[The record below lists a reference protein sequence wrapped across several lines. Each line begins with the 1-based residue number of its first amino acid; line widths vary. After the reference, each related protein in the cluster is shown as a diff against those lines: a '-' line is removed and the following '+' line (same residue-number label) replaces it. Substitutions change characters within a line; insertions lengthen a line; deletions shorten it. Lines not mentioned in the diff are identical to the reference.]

1 MPRSSKILVP
11 CLAMFATDFSQQRG
25 DWTWALVFHAV
36 GPTVQ
41 CRTPPDSQDTVLKN
55 TLYLV
60 PSEKQPG
67 TPIQVMQL
75 WGWVELARFLVEVF
89 SRLCCAD
96 LQDTPPQPLCTARA
110 S

>member
-41 CRTPPDSQDTVLKN
+41 CRTPPDSQDTVLKG

-60 PSEKQPG
+60 PSEKLPG

-75 WGWVELARFLVEVF
+75 WGWMELARFLVEV
-89 SRLCCAD
+89 SIRLCCAD
-96 LQDTPPQPLCTARA
+96 LLQPTGHPTPTPMY